1 MNIDMRRVVVSVLP
15 AIAIGFAAL
24 GPAPVLARQAPAT
37 GAARVAPA
45 RVVLAPAVSIT
56 DVTITRAA
64 SGLINKP
71 QYFTAA
77 VTPLSATLP
86 ITFTWEADEQSVQ
99 VEILNDITSTVVF
112 TWPMTGVKTI
122 TVTAENEDNQVTRV
136 FSVTLSPNF
145 NLTIL
150 HTNDVHARLVPYGV
164 GGTSS
169 CVDNPNSTSVCIGGA
184 ARASTVIRQI
194 RQQVDNTL
202 LLDAGDQ
209 FQGTLYYNLFKSQP
223 IAEVMNAMGYQAM
236 TIGNHEFDD
245 GPPEL
250 RRFIDDVNFPL
261 VSANINASAE
271 VSLAGKIAPS
281 TIITVNGEPIGVVGL
296 TTEDTANIASPGPNV
311 SFQARV
317 PAMQQAV
324 NDLLAQGIDRII
336 GLTHIGYADDLALA
350 QAITGVDVIVG
361 GHSHTFLRT
370 PQTSIVVAPGATDT
384 PAGSY
389 PTVVTATDGSPVL
402 IVQAFQW
409 GRYLGNLN
417 VTFSPTG
424 LVSAWSGNPIFMTNT
439 IPLDPVI
446 TNILSPTYTAP
457 VAALGSTVVGTT
469 TVDMPL
475 LSGSVQICRRV
486 ECLLGNFVTD
496 AMLWKVNQTLPVS
509 QHYQIA
515 LQNGGG
521 LRASI
526 TALTVTVGEVLEVLP
541 FGNTIATLELT
552 GTHIITALENGLAN
566 VAASGDGR
574 FPQVGGLRYL
584 WDFYRPV
591 GSRVI
596 SVEVWNADTSAWLP
610 LNPSARYRVVTNNF
624 MRAGGDGYTVLRDFA
639 INPYDFGPQLD
650 QAAIE
655 YLQQFSPITPTL
667 QGRVQY
673 LRRSALI
680 PRFTLLPANGISS
693 TVMTL
698 TLRNNLLS
706 PLSGVTVTVLSSKG
720 ILSSNALTT
729 AASGQAVVT
738 LTAPLDAGPATI
750 FAVGGGQV
758 VSTTVQF
765 FQNATTVDFT
775 PSVIA
780 QSSGSVVQPGQ
791 IITYTL
797 TITNAGPGNASNAL
811 LVGTIPNGTQYV
823 SGSASG
829 GVGPNSLLARQ
840 VAQSPLGI
848 ASSVVAWQG
857 NVPVGGSHTMSYA
870 VRVTALSGVITA
882 TSQVLLDNVEV
893 NRASVSAT
901 IEPLR
906 VFVPV
911 VSR

>member
-1 MNIDMRRVVVSVLP
+1 MKNHTPRIAVSVLSAVLISVATFAPTP
-15 AIAIGFAAL
+15 AAAK
-24 GPAPVLARQAPAT
+24 QAPAK
-37 GAARVAPA
+37 VISAP
-45 RVVLAPAVSIT
+45 LAPTNAVA
-56 DVTITRAA
+56 DVTITRRA
-64 SGLINKP
+64 SGLLNKP
-71 QYFTAA
+71 QVFEAS
-77 VTPLSATLP
+77 VTPLTATLP
-86 ITFTWEADEQSVQ
+86 ITFTWQADEQPTQ
-99 VEILNDITSTVVF
+99 VAVVSGLTATAVF
-112 TWPMTGVKTI
+112 TWTVAGQKTI
-122 TVTAENEDNQVTRV
+122 TVTADNGAGSATRAI
-136 FSVTLSPNF
+136 SLTLSNNF

-150 HTNDVHARLVPYGV
+150 HTNDVHARLMPYGV

-169 CVDNPNSTSVCIGGA
+169 CVDNVNSTQVCIAGA
-184 ARASTVIRQI
+184 ARLLTAIKQI
-194 RQQVDNTL
+194 RQQVDNSL

-209 FQGTLYYNLFKSQP
+209 FQGTLFYNLFKSQP

-236 TIGNHEFDD
+236 AIGNHEFDD

-250 RRFIDDVNFPL
+250 RNFIDDVNFP
-261 VSANINASAE
+261 VISANIDASAE

-296 TTEDTANIASPGPNV
+296 TTEDTAVIASPGPNV
-311 SFQARV
+311 NFLARV

-324 NDLLAQGIDRII
+324 NNLLVQGIDRII

-350 QAITGVDVIVG
+350 QTITGVDVIVG

-370 PQTSIVVAPGATDT
+370 PPTSIVVAPGATDT
-384 PAGSY
+384 PAGPY
-389 PTVVTATDGSPVL
+389 PTVVTAPDGNPVL

-424 LVSAWSGNPIFMTNT
+424 SVSAWSGNPIFMTNT

-446 TNILSPTYTAP
+446 TNILSPTYTGP
-457 VAALGSTVVGTT
+457 VAALGNTVVGTT

-475 LSGSVQICRRV
+475 TQASVNICRRV

-496 AMLWKVNQTLPVS
+496 AMLWKVNQTLPIS

-526 TALTVTVGEVLEVLP
+526 TALTVTVGEVIEVLP

-552 GTHIITALENGLAN
+552 GTHVITALENGLAN
-566 VAASGDGR
+566 VAGSGDGR

-596 SVEVWNADTSAWLP
+596 SVEVWHADTSSWLP
-610 LNPSARYRVVTNNF
+610 LNPTARYRVVTNNF

-655 YLQQFSPITPTL
+655 YLQQFSPITPVL
-667 QGRVQY
+667 QGRVLY
-673 LRRSALI
+673 TRRSALI
-680 PRFTLLPANGISS
+680 PRLNILPANGISS
-693 TVMTL
+693 TVLTL
-698 TLRNNLLS
+698 TLRNDLLS
-706 PLSGVTVTVLSSKG
+706 TLGGLTATVLTNKG
-720 ILSSNALTT
+720 ALSSNVLTT
-729 AASGQAVVT
+729 AVSGATAGQAVVT
-738 LTAPLDAGPATI
+738 LTAPLDAGLATI
-750 FAVGGGQV
+750 FAVGGGQI

-765 FQNATTVDFT
+765 YQDATTVNFT
-775 PSVIA
+775 PSTIT
-780 QSSGSVVQPGQ
+780 QSSGGVVQSGQ
-791 IITYTL
+791 IVTYTL
-797 TITNAGPGNASNAL
+797 TITNAGPGNASNVL

-823 SGSASG
+823 SGSAVG
-829 GVGPNSLLARQ
+829 GIGPGSLLAQQ
-840 VAQSPLGI
+840 VGRMSPAA
-848 ASSVVAWQG
+848 ASSVVVWQG

-870 VRVTALSGVITA
+870 VRVTALGGVITA
-882 TSQVLLDNVEV
+882 TSRVLLDNVEV
-893 NRASVSAT
+893 NSVSASAT
-901 IEPLR
+901 VEPAAR
-906 VFVPV
+906 VFVPI